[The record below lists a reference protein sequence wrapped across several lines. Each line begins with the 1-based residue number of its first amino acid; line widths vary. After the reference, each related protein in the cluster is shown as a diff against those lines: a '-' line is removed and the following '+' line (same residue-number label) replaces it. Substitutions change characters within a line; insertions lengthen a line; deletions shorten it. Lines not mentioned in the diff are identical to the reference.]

1 MKRIFVLFIL
11 CIHGWLVAQTYYM
24 TGRPFS
30 YERNN
35 AIIETANSWG
45 FKVVYVGGDLVEN
58 LGMDSINN
66 MNARFESKQS
76 GKLKGEDW
84 LGAFFLAT
92 DKVEKSH
99 SQIREAIKL
108 TSEYF
113 NATKTHEELIVLVQ
127 IDSTKR
133 KRYGAYILGVE
144 SQGVVVCIQKFRV
157 IYRRRVLLKP
167 GLNCTIPY
175 EIPQNGILKKQ

>member
-1 MKRIFVLFIL
+1 MKRIFALFIFCL
-11 CIHGWLVAQTYYM
+11 HGCLVAQTYYM

-76 GKLKGEDW
+76 EKLKGEEW
-84 LGAFFLAT
+84 LGTFFTAT
-92 DKVEKSH
+92 DKIEKSH
-99 SQIREAIKL
+99 SQIRDAVKL
-108 TSEYF
+108 TNEYLH
-113 NATKTHEELIVLVQ
+113 AMKTHEELIVLVQ

-133 KRYGAYILGVE
+133 KKYGAYILGVE
-144 SQGVVVCIQKFRV
+144 SQGAVACLQKFIVKKRCRV
-157 IYRRRVLLKP
+157 SLKP
-167 GLNCTIPY
+167 DVDCELPY

>member
-1 MKRIFVLFIL
+1 MKRILGLFIFCL
-11 CIHGWLVAQTYYM
+11 HGLLSAQTYYM

-30 YERNN
+30 FERNN

-45 FKVVYVGGDLVEN
+45 FKVVYAGGDLSEN
-58 LGMDSINN
+58 LGMDSINE

-99 SQIREAIKL
+99 HQIREAVKL

-113 NATKTHEELIVLVQ
+113 NATNTYEEVLVLVQ
-127 IDSTKR
+127 MDSSKR
-133 KRYGAYILGVE
+133 KRYGAYVLGVE
-144 SQGVVVCIQKFRV
+144 SQGALACLQKFSV
-157 IYRRRVLLKP
+157 KKRRRVALKP
-167 GLNCTIPY
+167 DVDCELPY

>member
-1 MKRIFVLFIL
+1 MKRIFVLFIFCL
-11 CIHGWLVAQTYYM
+11 HGWLVAQTYYM
-24 TGRPFS
+24 TVRPFS

-66 MNARFESKQS
+66 MNARFESEQR
-76 GKLKGEDW
+76 GKLKEEEW

-99 SQIREAIKL
+99 RQIREAVKL
-108 TSEYF
+108 TSEYI

-127 IDSTKR
+127 MDSTKSN
-133 KRYGAYILGVE
+133 RYGAYILVIE
-144 SQGVVVCIQKFRV
+144 SQGAVACLQKFSV
-157 IYRRRVLLKP
+157 KKRRRVALKP
-167 GLNCTIPY
+167 YVDCELPF

>member
-1 MKRIFVLFIL
+1 MKRIFALFIFCL
-11 CIHGWLVAQTYYM
+11 HGWLVAQTYYM

-45 FKVVYVGGDLVEN
+45 VKVVYVGGDLVEN

-76 GKLKGEDW
+76 GKLKGEEW

-99 SQIREAIKL
+99 RQIREAVKL
-108 TSEYF
+108 TNEYLH
-113 NATKTHEELIVLVQ
+113 AKKTHEELIILVQ
-127 IDSTKR
+127 MDSTKS

-144 SQGVVVCIQKFRV
+144 SQGAMACLQKFSV
-157 IYRRRVLLKP
+157 KKRRRVTLKP
-167 GLNCTIPY
+167 DVDCELPF
-175 EIPQNGILKKQ
+175 EIPQNGILKK

>member
-1 MKRIFVLFIL
+1 MKRIFALFIFCL
-11 CIHGWLVAQTYYM
+11 HGWLVAQTYYM

-45 FKVVYVGGDLVEN
+45 FKVDYVGGDLVEN

-76 GKLKGEDW
+76 GKLKGEEW
-84 LGAFFLAT
+84 LRAFFTAT

-99 SQIREAIKL
+99 RQIREAVKL
-108 TSEYF
+108 TNEYLH
-113 NATKTHEELIVLVQ
+113 AKKTHEELIVLVQ

-133 KRYGAYILGVE
+133 KKYGAYILGVE
-144 SQGVVVCIQKFRV
+144 SQGAVACLQKFSV
-157 IYRRRVLLKP
+157 KKRRRVTLKP
-167 GLNCTIPY
+167 DVDCELPF
-175 EIPQNGILKKQ
+175 EIPQNGILKK

>member
-1 MKRIFVLFIL
+1 MKRIFALFIFCL
-11 CIHGWLVAQTYYM
+11 HGWLVAQTYYM

-76 GKLKGEDW
+76 GKLKGDDW
-84 LGAFFLAT
+84 LGAFFTAT

-99 SQIREAIKL
+99 GQIREAVKL
-108 TSEYF
+108 TIEYIK
-113 NATKTHEELIVLVQ
+113 ATITHEELMVLVQ
-127 IDSTKR
+127 MDSTKS

-144 SQGVVVCIQKFRV
+144 SQGAVACLQKFSV
-157 IYRRRVLLKP
+157 KKRRCVTLKP
-167 GLNCTIPY
+167 DVYCEIPY
-175 EIPQNGILKKQ
+175 EIPQNGILKK

>member
-1 MKRIFVLFIL
+1 MKRFFALFIFCL
-11 CIHGWLVAQTYYM
+11 HGCLVAQTYYM

-45 FKVVYVGGDLVEN
+45 FKVVYVGGDLAEN

-66 MNARFESKQS
+66 MNARFESEQS
-76 GKLKGEDW
+76 GKLKGDDW
-84 LGAFFLAT
+84 LGAFFTAT

-99 SQIREAIKL
+99 SQIREAVKM
-108 TSEYF
+108 TSEYLH
-113 NATKTHEELIVLVQ
+113 AMKTHEELIVLVQ

-133 KRYGAYILGVE
+133 KRYGAYVLGVE
-144 SQGVVVCIQKFRV
+144 SQGAVVCLHKFR
-157 IYRRRVLLKP
+157 YRVALKP
-167 GLNCTIPY
+167 DVGCELPY

>member
-1 MKRIFVLFIL
+1 MKRFFALFIFCL
-11 CIHGWLVAQTYYM
+11 HGCLVAQTYYM

-45 FKVVYVGGDLVEN
+45 FKVVYVGGDLAEN

-66 MNARFESKQS
+66 MNARFESEQS
-76 GKLKGEDW
+76 GKLKGDDW

-99 SQIREAIKL
+99 SEIREAVKL
-108 TSEYF
+108 TNEYLH
-113 NATKTHEELIVLVQ
+113 ATKTHEELIVLVQ

-133 KRYGAYILGVE
+133 KKYGAYILGVE
-144 SQGVVVCIQKFRV
+144 SQGAVACLQKFSVKKRYRV
-157 IYRRRVLLKP
+157 ALKP
-167 GLNCTIPY
+167 DVDCELPF

>member
-1 MKRIFVLFIL
+1 MKRIFAMFIFCL
-11 CIHGWLVAQTYYM
+11 HGWLVAQTYYM

-92 DKVEKSH
+92 DKAEKSH
-99 SQIREAIKL
+99 GQIREAVKL
-108 TSEYF
+108 TSAYF
-113 NATKTHEELIVLVQ
+113 NATKTYEELIVLVQ
-127 IDSTKR
+127 IDSAKS

-144 SQGVVVCIQKFRV
+144 SQGAMACLQKFSV
-157 IYRRRVLLKP
+157 KKRRRVTLKP
-167 GLNCTIPY
+167 DVDCELPF
-175 EIPQNGILKKQ
+175 EIPQNGILKK

>member
-1 MKRIFVLFIL
+1 MKRIFALFIFCL
-11 CIHGWLVAQTYYM
+11 HGWLVAQTYYM

-99 SQIREAIKL
+99 RQIREAVKF
-108 TSEYF
+108 TSEYLR
-113 NATKTHEELIVLVQ
+113 AAKTYQEVLVIVQ
-127 IDSTKR
+127 ADVTKS
-133 KRYGAYILGVE
+133 KRYGAYVLGVE
-144 SQGVVVCIQKFRV
+144 SQGVLVCTQKFKV
-157 IYRRRVLLKP
+157 KNRRRVVLKTS
-167 GLNCTIPY
+167 LDCELPY
-175 EIPQNGILKKQ
+175 EIPKNGILKK

>member
-45 FKVVYVGGDLVEN
+45 FKVVYVGGDLLEN

-99 SQIREAIKL
+99 RQIREAVKL
-108 TSEYF
+108 TNEYLH
-113 NATKTHEELIVLVQ
+113 AKKTHEELIVLVQ

-133 KRYGAYILGVE
+133 KKYGAYILGVE
-144 SQGVVVCIQKFRV
+144 SQGAVACLQKFSV
-157 IYRRRVLLKP
+157 KKRRRVTLKP
-167 GLNCTIPY
+167 DVDCELPF
-175 EIPQNGILKKQ
+175 EIPQNGILKK

>member
-1 MKRIFVLFIL
+1 MKRIFALFIFCL
-11 CIHGWLVAQTYYM
+11 QGWLVAQTYYM

-45 FKVVYVGGDLVEN
+45 FKVVYVGGDLAEN
-58 LGMDSINN
+58 LGIDSINN
-66 MNARFESKQS
+66 MNAKFESEQS

-84 LGAFFLAT
+84 LGTFFLAT

-99 SQIREAIKL
+99 SQIREAVKM
-108 TSEYF
+108 TGEYL
-113 NATKTHEELIVLVQ
+113 NATKTYEELIVLVQ

-133 KRYGAYILGVE
+133 KRYGAYVLGVE
-144 SQGVVVCIQKFRV
+144 SQGAVVCLHKFRV
-157 IYRRRVLLKP
+157 KKRYRVALKP
-167 GLNCTIPY
+167 DVDCELPY

>member
-1 MKRIFVLFIL
+1 MTRIFTLFIFCL
-11 CIHGWLVAQTYYM
+11 HGCLVAQTYYI

-45 FKVVYVGGDLVEN
+45 FKVVYVGGDLAEN

-66 MNARFESKQS
+66 MNARFESDQS
-76 GKLKGEDW
+76 WKLKGDDW
-84 LGAFFLAT
+84 LGAFFTAT

-99 SQIREAIKL
+99 SEIREAVKM
-108 TSEYF
+108 TSEYL
-113 NATKTHEELIVLVQ
+113 NATKTYEELIILVQ
-127 IDSTKR
+127 MDSTKR
-133 KRYGAYILGVE
+133 KRYGAYVLGVE
-144 SQGVVVCIQKFRV
+144 SQGAVECLQKFSVKKRC
-157 IYRRRVLLKP
+157 RLALKP
-167 GLNCTIPY
+167 DADCELPY

>member
-1 MKRIFVLFIL
+1 MKRIFVLFIFCL
-11 CIHGWLVAQTYYM
+11 HGWLVAQTYYM

-99 SQIREAIKL
+99 SQIREAVKL

-127 IDSTKR
+127 IDTTKR

-144 SQGVVVCIQKFRV
+144 SQGVVVCLHKFRV
-157 IYRRRVLLKP
+157 KKRRRVALKP
-167 GLNCTIPY
+167 DVACELPF
-175 EIPQNGILKKQ
+175 EIPQNGILKNK

>member
-1 MKRIFVLFIL
+1 MKRIFALFIFCL
-11 CIHGWLVAQTYYM
+11 HGWLVAQTYYM

-45 FKVVYVGGDLVEN
+45 FKVVYVGGDLTEN

-66 MNARFESKQS
+66 MNARFESEQRR
-76 GKLKGEDW
+76 KLKEDDW
-84 LGAFFLAT
+84 LGAFFTAT

-99 SQIREAIKL
+99 HQIREAVKL
-108 TSEYF
+108 TSEYI

-127 IDSTKR
+127 IDSIKR
-133 KRYGAYILGVE
+133 KRYGAYILGIE
-144 SQGVVVCIQKFRV
+144 SQGAVACLQKFSV
-157 IYRRRVLLKP
+157 KKRRRVALKP
-167 GLNCTIPY
+167 DLDCELPF
-175 EIPQNGILKKQ
+175 EIPQNGILKK

>member
-1 MKRIFVLFIL
+1 MKRIFALFIFCL
-11 CIHGWLVAQTYYM
+11 HGWLVAQTYYM

-45 FKVVYVGGDLVEN
+45 FKVVYFGGDIAEN

-66 MNARFESKQS
+66 MNARFESEQS

-84 LGAFFLAT
+84 LGTFFLAT
-92 DKVEKSH
+92 DKVERSH
-99 SQIREAIKL
+99 GQIREAVKS
-108 TSEYF
+108 TSEYI
-113 NATKTHEELIVLVQ
+113 NATKTHEELMVLVQ
-127 IDSTKR
+127 MDSTKR

-144 SQGVVVCIQKFRV
+144 SQGAVACLQKFSIKKRCRV
-157 IYRRRVLLKP
+157 SLKP
-167 GLNCTIPY
+167 NVDCELPY

>member
-1 MKRIFVLFIL
+1 MKRIFALFIF
-11 CIHGWLVAQTYYM
+11 CFHGWLAAQTYYL

-66 MNARFESKQS
+66 MNARFEYKQS
-76 GKLKGEDW
+76 RRLKGDDW
-84 LGAFFLAT
+84 LGAFFLAA

-99 SQIREAIKL
+99 SMIREAVKL
-108 TSEYF
+108 TSEYI
-113 NATKTHEELIVLVQ
+113 NATKTHEELMVLVQ
-127 IDSTKR
+127 KDSTKS
-133 KRYGAYILGVE
+133 KRYGAYILGLE
-144 SQGVVVCIQKFRV
+144 SQGAVACLQKFSV
-157 IYRRRVLLKP
+157 KKRRRVALKP
-167 GLNCTIPY
+167 NMDCELPY
-175 EIPQNGILKKQ
+175 EIPQNGILKKL